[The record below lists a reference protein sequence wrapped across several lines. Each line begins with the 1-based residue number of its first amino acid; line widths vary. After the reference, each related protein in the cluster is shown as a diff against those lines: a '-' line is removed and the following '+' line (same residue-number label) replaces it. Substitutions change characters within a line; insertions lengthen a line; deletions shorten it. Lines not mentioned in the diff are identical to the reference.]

1 MHQKR
6 NNKCVRWKIHPL
18 IFLHFSYHF
27 FFQIS
32 EFNEQK
38 SMVQSRT
45 GIINGK
51 HKHTITV
58 WAIPLQSRI
67 VKFMNC

>member
-1 MHQKR
+1 ME
-6 NNKCVRWKIHPL
+6 NSSLN
-18 IFLHFSYHF
+18 IFAFFLLF

-45 GIINGK
+45 GIITGE
-51 HKHTITV
+51 HKNTKTV